1 MEPMAGVDVAIL
13 GAVPQEIRAL
23 SELLETCRVFSSRGQ
38 TIWVGKLAH
47 LSVLMGTTGLGKVN
61 AAITTASLLER
72 FAVAQVWNVGCAGAY
87 PEGPLR
93 VGDVLVTKVALCGDE
108 GVITQE
114 GVQSVSEI
122 GIPLVVDKGVAFFD
136 RFPSHWDENLEAII
150 TRTLPGYYRQA
161 SGPRPERAVL
171 HAAEDGTG
179 FRRSDTQDHPI
190 GELKAPLGPSPAAGE
205 AEADLFRLVQGPS
218 LTVGMA
224 SGDPQ
229 VARERFRR
237 YGTYA
242 ENLEGSAV
250 AQTCL
255 RFQVPMV
262 ECRGMSNVAGIRA
275 KETWQ
280 MEKSVAHCH
289 GIVINWIETLQ
300 SLIVN
305 R

>member
-1 MEPMAGVDVAIL
+1 MESMAGVDVAIL
-13 GAVPQEIRAL
+13 GAVPQEIMAL
-23 SELLETCRVFSSRGQ
+23 SELLETCRVFSFRRQ

-136 RFPSHWDENLEAII
+136 RFPPHWDENLEAII
-150 TRTLPGYYRQA
+150 NRTPPGYYRQA
-161 SGPRPERAVL
+161 RGPRPERAVL

-179 FRRSDTQDHPI
+179 FRRRDDTLDHPI
-190 GELKAPLGPSPAAGE
+190 DELKAPSGPSPRSGE

-224 SGDPQ
+224 SGDPE
-229 VARERFRR
+229 VASERFRR
-237 YGTYA
+237 SRRLCREPGRQRGCPGLPPFPGPDGGVSWD
-242 ENLEGSAV
+242 EQRGGDPRERNLATGKERCSLSRYRYKLARNLTV
-250 AQTCL
+250 AYC
-255 RFQVPMV
+255 
-262 ECRGMSNVAGIRA
+262 
-275 KETWQ
+275 
-280 MEKSVAHCH
+280 
-289 GIVINWIETLQ
+289 
-300 SLIVN
+300 
-305 R
+305 